1 MTISHGV
8 RVFDSI
14 YLSHVLLIMLS
25 IYCVFKAISS
35 QSNHIHSKWF
45 LGLLYAQIVLILVS
59 LYMGNEINNIKQIF
73 QFLLLF
79 IGFFVGH
86 SLCRLRADN
95 LELVLETLLLGFL
108 VNAAVGLFQSISWIA
123 EHGFVLISGIEWF
136 RVKGINMSPSDYV
149 SHLLMGFFLLMALP
163 KIKYRKYYILV
174 LLVLVAI
181 SMSRSAMIILF
192 YILALLFWRLNL
204 TKKFLALSAVAIFST
219 ILLAL
224 NVENFLL
231 IERVADIA
239 DYDFNVKRILVY
251 QDVLENTFGSLASTF
266 LGSGYGS
273 YSFFHPLEGEFYN
286 NTHNI
291 YFNYLYGGGLI
302 GFFFFLILIISAFLI
317 FSSINNKTAIQ
328 YSKKKYIQPIWL
340 KYMLISTL
348 IIGLVETNLLG
359 VGTGWLVAYLLGIA
373 YFIKTNK
380 MSY

>member
-1 MTISHGV
+1 M
-8 RVFDSI
+8 
-14 YLSHVLLIMLS
+14 
-25 IYCVFKAISS
+25 
-35 QSNHIHSKWF
+35 
-45 LGLLYAQIVLILVS
+45 VS
-59 LYMGNEINNIKQIF
+59 LYMGNEINNIKQIL

-79 IGFFVGH
+79 IAFFVGY
-86 SLCRLRADN
+86 SLCRLRPSN

-108 VNAAVGLFQSISWIA
+108 LNAAVGLFQSISWIV
-123 EHGFVLISGIEWF
+123 EHGFVLFSGSEWF
-136 RVKGINMSPSDYV
+136 RVKGINMSPADYV

-174 LLVLVAI
+174 LLILLVI
-181 SMSRSAMIILF
+181 SMSRSAIIILF
-192 YILALLFWRLNL
+192 FISALFFWRLRFA
-204 TKKFLALSAVAIFST
+204 KKIAALSAVSIFGTS
-219 ILLAL
+219 LLAL

-231 IERVADIA
+231 VERVADITN
-239 DYDFNVKRILVY
+239 YDFNVKRILVY

-266 LGSGYGS
+266 FGSGYGS
-273 YSFFHPLEGEFYN
+273 YVFFHPLDGELYN

-291 YFNYLYGGGLI
+291 YFNYLYGGGLL
-302 GFFFFLILIISAFLI
+302 GLFFFLILIISAFLI
-317 FSSINNKTAIQ
+317 FPSINHKTAIQ

-340 KYMLISTL
+340 KYMLISIL